1 MERII
6 VKTVA
11 AFLNTGG
18 GTLLVG
24 VTDDGTACGLADDFA
39 TLKKADRDAFELW
52 LMQTLLNDFEKDAA
66 AQISITFHAIGPIT
80 DDARPGVREVCRIDA
95 TPSPRP
101 RFVKEDG
108 QEKFY
113 VRTGNA
119 TNALGMKEMF
129 GYFGQRWPGAFGA
142 GKGSV

>member
-1 MERII
+1 MCG
-6 VKTVA
+6 
-11 AFLNTGG
+11 N
-18 GTLLVG
+18 
-24 VTDDGTACGLADDFA
+24 DG
-39 TLKKADRDAFELW
+39 
-52 LMQTLLNDFEKDAA
+52 
-66 AQISITFHAIGPIT
+66 
-80 DDARPGVREVCRIDA
+80 DARPGVREVCRVDA

-129 GYFGQRWPGAFGA
+129 AYFGQRWPGAFGGVGA
-142 GKGSV
+142 SIGVKRFKEEDLRRRQ